1 MNTIN
6 NKFSFARLGAVLK
19 CDLMENWV
27 RYVGVFA
34 ILFFANLAFQ
44 LVDIKDVVELS
55 MLRGV
60 PTEEY
65 MGRLASDCVPFFY
78 GVLALALM
86 CAAADMTAVPFKT
99 KGRGM
104 NYLMMPATKLEK
116 FLSRVFINVVMVL
129 VMAYVALFLADLARM
144 PYGAISDIEG
154 FYGFTVS
161 TVWSELIETFS
172 YVYENG
178 GVGFVIVNG
187 VELRPDW
194 EMSMGVMAVVT
205 LVLSVFYIHSILL
218 LGGCIWRKGAFLKT
232 IASVLVISFLVLW
245 MIAHVMPSLQP
256 WFVDVVEPWAERTF
270 VSQKAF
276 NRLIFSIAIPLYLV
290 LISLHWWL
298 SYRLFSRKQMISRT
312 HLFGSKHPHH
322 LFNKAHS

>member
-6 NKFSFARLGAVLK
+6 NKFSFSRFAAVLK
-19 CDLMENWV
+19 CDLMENWL

-34 ILFFANLAFQ
+34 ILFFANLAYQ

-104 NYLMMPATKLEK
+104 NYLMMPATNMEK
-116 FLSRVFINVVMVL
+116 FLSRAFINVVMVI

-144 PYGAISDIEG
+144 LYVAISDIEG
-154 FYGFTVS
+154 FYGFTFP
-161 TVWSELIETFS
+161 TVWNELIETFPS
-172 YVYENG
+172 FYRTG
-178 GVGFVIVNG
+178 GEVWGPTVDGTVRVIGFSAYYGAVN
-187 VELRPDW
+187 
-194 EMSMGVMAVVT
+194 VT
-205 LVLSVFYIHSILL
+205 TMVAAFLFAHSLFI
-218 LGGCIWRKGAFLKT
+218 LGGCIWRKAAIIKIWITQLVVTSAVVWIFVKLEPY
-232 IASVLVISFLVLW
+232 VLPWLGDVLT
-245 MIAHVMPSLQP
+245 SLFETEQR
-256 WFVDVVEPWAERTF
+256 AGMT
-270 VSQKAF
+270 
-276 NRLIFSIAIPLYLV
+276 LLSIAIPV
-290 LISLHWWL
+290 LLALTALNWWL
-298 SYRLFSRKQMISRT
+298 GYRLFSRKQAVAPQHRFGGK
-312 HLFGSKHPHH
+312 HLQQLLGK
-322 LFNKAHS
+322 K

>member
-6 NKFSFARLGAVLK
+6 NKFSFSRFGAVLR
-19 CDLMENWV
+19 CDLMENWI
-27 RYVGVFA
+27 RYIGVFA
-34 ILFFANLAFQ
+34 ILFFANLAYQ
-44 LVDIKDVVELS
+44 LVDVKDVVELS

-172 YVYENG
+172 SFYRTG
-178 GVGFVIVNG
+178 GEVWGTTADGTVRVIGFSAYYGVVN
-187 VELRPDW
+187 
-194 EMSMGVMAVVT
+194 VT
-205 LVLSVFYIHSILL
+205 AMVAFFLFVHSLFI
-218 LGGCIWRKGAFLKT
+218 LGGCIWRKAAIIKIWITQIVVIFAVVWIFVKLEPY
-232 IASVLVISFLVLW
+232 VLPWLGDVLT
-245 MIAHVMPSLQP
+245 SLFETEQH
-256 WFVDVVEPWAERTF
+256 AGMT
-270 VSQKAF
+270 
-276 NRLIFSIAIPLYLV
+276 LMGIAIPALLA
-290 LISLHWWL
+290 LTALNWWL
-298 SYRLFSRKQMISRT
+298 AYRLFSRKQMIPRT
-312 HLFGSKHPHH
+312 HLFGSKHPH
-322 LFNKAHS
+322 LFLKKAHS

>member
-6 NKFSFARLGAVLK
+6 NKFSFSRFAAVLK

-34 ILFFANLAFQ
+34 ILFFANLAYQ

-86 CAAADMTAVPFKT
+86 CAAANMTAVPFKT

-116 FLSRVFINVVMVL
+116 FLSRVFINVVMVI

-172 YVYENG
+172 SFYRTG
-178 GVGFVIVNG
+178 GEVWGSTADGTVRMIEFSAYYGVVN
-187 VELRPDW
+187 
-194 EMSMGVMAVVT
+194 VT
-205 LVLSVFYIHSILL
+205 AMVAAFLFAHSLFI
-218 LGGCIWRKGAFLKT
+218 LGGCIWRKAAIIKIWITQLVVTSAVVWIFVKLEPY
-232 IASVLVISFLVLW
+232 VLPWLGDVLT
-245 MIAHVMPSLQP
+245 SLFETEQH
-256 WFVDVVEPWAERTF
+256 AGMT
-270 VSQKAF
+270 
-276 NRLIFSIAIPLYLV
+276 LMSIAIPV
-290 LISLHWWL
+290 LLALTALNWWL
-298 SYRLFSRKQMISRT
+298 GYRLFSRKQMIPRT

>member
-6 NKFSFARLGAVLK
+6 NKFSFSRFGAVLK

-34 ILFFANLAFQ
+34 ILFFANLAYQ

-116 FLSRVFINVVMVL
+116 FLSRVFINVVMVI

-144 PYGAISDIEG
+144 LYVAISDIEG
-154 FYGFTVS
+154 FYGFTVP
-161 TVWSELIETFS
+161 TVWNELFELLRDTYKS
-172 YVYENG
+172 G
-178 GVGFVIVNG
+178 AVGYAIVNG
-187 VELRPDW
+187 EIIRPEW
-194 EMSMGVMAVVT
+194 GMGMAIMAVAT
-205 LVLSVFYIHSILL
+205 LVLSAFYAHSILL
-218 LGGCIWRKGAFLKT
+218 LGGCIWRRGALLKT
-232 IASVLVISFLVLW
+232 IASALVISILVLW
-245 MIAHVMPSLQP
+245 IIAHIIPSLEP

-270 VSQKAF
+270 VSETVF
-276 NRLIFSIAIPLYLV
+276 VRFIFSIAIPLYLV

-298 SYRLFSRKQMISRT
+298 SFRLFSRKQAVAPQHRFGGK
-312 HLFGSKHPHH
+312 HLQRLLGK
-322 LFNKAHS
+322 K

>member
-6 NKFSFARLGAVLK
+6 NKFSFSRFGAVLK

-34 ILFFANLAFQ
+34 ILFFANLAYQ

-116 FLSRVFINVVMVL
+116 FLSRVFINVVMVI

-144 PYGAISDIEG
+144 LYVAISDIEG
-154 FYGFTVS
+154 FYGFTVP
-161 TVWSELIETFS
+161 TVWNELFELLRDTYKS
-172 YVYENG
+172 G
-178 GVGFVIVNG
+178 AVGYAIVNG
-187 VELRPDW
+187 EIIRPEW
-194 EMSMGVMAVVT
+194 GMGMAIMAVAT
-205 LVLSVFYIHSILL
+205 LVLSAFYAHSILL
-218 LGGCIWRKGAFLKT
+218 LGGCIWRRGALLKT
-232 IASVLVISFLVLW
+232 IASALVISILVLW
-245 MIAHVMPSLQP
+245 IIAHIIPSLEP

-270 VSQKAF
+270 VSETVF
-276 NRLIFSIAIPLYLV
+276 VRFIFSIAIPLYLV

-298 SYRLFSRKQMISRT
+298 SFRLFSRKQAVAPQHR
-312 HLFGSKHPHH
+312 FGGKHH
-322 LFNKAHS
+322 LQQLLSRNK